1 MMQRLQ
7 EAIFSKKAP
16 IVVGLDPQ
24 LSFIPK
30 RILEPCLKEFGE
42 TPEAVAEAFYR
53 FNVEIVDAVSDLVPA
68 VKPQIAMYEALG
80 VPRPDLL

>member
-24 LSFIPK
+24 LSFIPTDSGTLSE
-30 RILEPCLKEFGE
+30 RVRG
-42 TPEAVAEAFYR
+42 
-53 FNVEIVDAVSDLVPA
+53 DAGGGGR
-68 VKPQIAMYEALG
+68 G
-80 VPRPDLL
+80 VLSV